1 MDYSKLLD
9 GEIFSCKVKAT
20 YTEIFVRYGDKGE
33 YHKVFS
39 IQKNDYNKIIGYGE
53 KYATTD
59 NGFTPI
65 TLTDETLMFILYKC
79 GFIDEKGN
87 KIGALNADNTALKDM
102 QSYEHSQENVFA
114 PADNLTTVI
123 NPNIKEE
130 EEEEEVLYDN
140 ETVIN
145 YLTRLDDI
153 DIVYV
158 KTAAIDC
165 QVVSEDEVEIEDV
178 EIKEE
183 IERKES
189 KDYSKFIW
197 LALGAAALLL

>member
-1 MDYSKLLD
+1 MNYSELSQ
-9 GEIFSCKVKAT
+9 GQIFSCKVKAT
-20 YTEIFVRYGDKGE
+20 YTEIFVGYGDKGE

-39 IQKNDYNKIIGYGE
+39 IQKNDYNNIIGYGE

-65 TLTDETLMFILYKC
+65 TLTDETLMFIAYKC
-79 GFIDEKGN
+79 GLIDENGN

-102 QSYEHSQENVFA
+102 QSYEHTQKNVFA

-130 EEEEEVLYDN
+130 EEVLYDN
-140 ETVIN
+140 ETVKD
-145 YLTRLDDI
+145 YLSLLDDT

-165 QVVSEDEVEIEDV
+165 QVVAEDEVEIEDV
-178 EIKEE
+178 EIEEE